1 MTFYR
6 TTRLMLSSAAIL
18 SFAGSAFA
26 LDGQDLLKKINAA
39 YSQQGGM
46 VVAADSVDI
55 DGTTVTLKNVSFKPA
70 GGEAVSI
77 GEVTLSGVEEQD
89 GGSYYIE
96 EAAFPDINSSK
107 DGVTISASD
116 LTLGGISVPA
126 QPGDSIDAMLFAE
139 SAHTGAIKVTKDGME
154 TFSVLESDMNATLR
168 EDASGFDFDGAFKS
182 LKADL
187 SQAGD
192 DPASKEAIEKLAL
205 QHIQGDISM
214 KGGWDLEPGTVDL
227 SEISFDFTNIGKLN
241 FGFKISGCTLAFIK
255 SMQDAITQSE
265 ANPNK
270 EEAQQAFG
278 FAMLGLAQQLNFE
291 GAQIRFED
299 ASITKRA
306 LEYAGSKQ
314 NVSGQQMANSL
325 KAMTPIILAQLNIP
339 ELQNAISAAVST
351 FLDNPKSLTMKATP
365 DKPVAF
371 PMIIGAA
378 MGAPNTVPQMLG
390 VKVSAND

>member
-6 TTRLMLSSAAIL
+6 TTRLMLSSAAIF

-39 YSQQGGM
+39 YGQHGGM
-46 VVAADSVDI
+46 VVAADGVDI

-89 GGSYYIE
+89 DGSYYIE

-139 SAHTGAIKVTKDGME
+139 SAHTGAIKVTKDGTE
-154 TFSVLESDMNATLR
+154 AFSVLESDMNATLR

-192 DPASKEAIEKLAL
+192 DAESKEAIEKLAL

-214 KGGWDLEPGTVDL
+214 KGAWDLEPGTVDL

-241 FGFKISGCTLAFIK
+241 FGFKISGYTLAFVK

-270 EEAQQAFG
+270 EEAQQTFG
-278 FAMLGLAQQLNFE
+278 FAMLGLAQQLTFDS
-291 GAQIRFED
+291 AQIRFED

-306 LEYAGSKQ
+306 LDYAGSKQ
-314 NVSGQQMANSL
+314 NVSGQQMADSL
-325 KAMTPIILAQLNIP
+325 KAMTPIMLAQLNIP

-351 FLDNPKSLTMKATP
+351 FLDNPKSLTVKATP

-371 PMIIGAA
+371 PMIVGAA
-378 MGAPNTVPQMLG
+378 MGAPNTIPQMLG

>member
-192 DPASKEAIEKLAL
+192 TPESNEAIEKLAL

-241 FGFKISGCTLAFIK
+241 FGFKISGYTLAFIK

-291 GAQIRFED
+291 AAQIRFED

-325 KAMTPIILAQLNIP
+325 KAMTPIMLAQLNIP

-351 FLDNPKSLTMKATP
+351 FLDNPKSLTVKATP

>member
-26 LDGQDLLKKINAA
+26 LDGQDLLKKINAP

-46 VVAADSVDI
+46 IVAADGVDI
-55 DGTTVTLKNVSFKPA
+55 EGTTVTLKNVSVKPA
-70 GGEAVSI
+70 GSEPLSI

-89 GGSYYIE
+89 DGSYYIE

-107 DGVTISASD
+107 DGVTVKVQEMS
-116 LTLGGISVPA
+116 LGGISVPA
-126 QPGDSIDAMLFAE
+126 QPGDTIDSMLIAE
-139 SAHTGAIKVTKDGME
+139 SGHTGAMTIVKDGVE
-154 TFSVLESDMNATLR
+154 VFSVLESEANATLR
-168 EDASGFDFDGAFKS
+168 EDESGFDFDGTFKS
-182 LKADL
+182 IKADL

-192 DPASKEAIEKLAL
+192 TPDSKEAIEKLAL
-205 QHIQGDISM
+205 QHVQGDIAM
-214 KGGWDLEPGTVDL
+214 KGTWDLEPGTVDL
-227 SEISFDFTNIGKLN
+227 SEISLDITNVGKLN
-241 FGFKISGCTLAFIK
+241 FGLKISGYTMAFIK
-255 SMQDAITQSE
+255 AMQDAVKQSE

-270 EEAQQAFG
+270 EEAQQALG
-278 FAMLGLAQQLNFE
+278 LAMLGLAQQLTFDS
-291 GAQIRFED
+291 AQIRFED

-306 LEYAGSKQ
+306 LDYAGSKQ
-314 NVSGQQMANSL
+314 NVSGQQMADSL
-325 KAMTPIILAQLNIP
+325 KAMTPIMLAQLNIP

-351 FLDNPKSLTMKATP
+351 FLDNPKSLTVKATP

-371 PMIIGAA
+371 PMIVGAA